1 MKSSILPRLA
11 ITAGEPAG
19 IGPDICLMMAQ
30 EKFDAQLVIIADP
43 ELLADRAE
51 QLDLRVHFTQFNPD
65 FTTPTIPGELLIH
78 PVALNS
84 PCKAGQAD
92 PANSHYVI
100 KTLKIAVQG
109 CLSGLFNGMIT
120 TPVNKQIINEAGVS
134 FRGHTEFLAEQTG
147 EKVVMMLVTE
157 GLRVALA
164 TTHLPLSQVP
174 DAITRSSLTEVLQIL
189 NNDLQ
194 NKFSISAPQ
203 ILVSALN
210 PHAGEG
216 GYLGMEEIEI
226 ISPVIRALNSQGMH
240 LVGPLPADTL
250 FCPDNIKKCDA
261 VLAMYHDQGLPVL
274 KYKSFGN
281 AVNIT
286 LGLPIIRTSVDHG
299 TAFNLAGSGK
309 ANNGSLIA
317 ATNIAIKMITTKQ
330 IRNAGKL

>member
-1 MKSSILPRLA
+1 MKCSPLPRLA

-19 IGPDICLMMAQ
+19 IGPDLCLMITQ
-30 EKFDAQLVIIADP
+30 EKFDSQLVIIADP
-43 ELLADRAE
+43 GLLADRAK
-51 QLDLRVHFTQFNPD
+51 QLNLCVQFTQFNPD
-65 FTTPTIPGELLIH
+65 DSTPATPGRLLVH
-78 PVALNS
+78 PVTLNS

-92 PANSHYVI
+92 PMNSHYVLD
-100 KTLKIAVQG
+100 TLKVAIQG
-109 CLSGLFNGMIT
+109 CLSGLFDGMIT

-134 FRGHTEFLAEQTG
+134 FQGHTEFLAAQTG
-147 EKVVMMLVTE
+147 EKVVMMLATE

-164 TTHLPLSQVP
+164 TNHLPLSQVP
-174 DAITRSSLTEVLQIL
+174 GAINQSSLTDVLQIL

-194 NKFSISAPQ
+194 NKFSIPSPK

-250 FCPDNIKKCDA
+250 FCPNNIKQCDA
-261 VLAMYHDQGLPVL
+261 ILAMYHDQGLPVL

-286 LGLPIIRTSVDHG
+286 LGLSIIRTSVDHG
-299 TAFNLAGSGK
+299 TALNIAGSGN
-309 ANNGSLIA
+309 ALNGSLIA
-317 ATNIAIKMITTKQ
+317 AINTAITMVYNK
-330 IRNAGKL
+330 RN